1 MNLVS
6 FVETTQFTKKIVILL
21 TDEEFGKLQIFLCD
35 NPEFGKLIKGS
46 GGIRKIRFAAKGKG
60 KSGGVRVLYYWA
72 AIREKIL
79 FLDVYAKSE
88 KEALSDVEIKFLRK
102 VVGEFRK

>member
-72 AIREKIL
+72 ASREKIL